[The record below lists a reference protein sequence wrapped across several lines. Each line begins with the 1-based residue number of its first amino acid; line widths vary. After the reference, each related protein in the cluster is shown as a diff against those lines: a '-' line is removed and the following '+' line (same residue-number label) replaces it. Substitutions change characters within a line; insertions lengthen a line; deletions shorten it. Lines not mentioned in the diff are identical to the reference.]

1 MMMPKVIQRGLL
13 VPFLA
18 LNVCFKLHLKEL
30 NKKLDSVLEN
40 SNAFSSTKWETLLT
54 THRATVEML
63 TLTNAHVLEQTT
75 KTAQASEKKIIE
87 STEKVNNLIKEFQQ
101 FMSAFRTSSDKNTA
115 DMNMV
120 IESF

>member
-1 MMMPKVIQRGLL
+1 M
-13 VPFLA
+13 
-18 LNVCFKLHLKEL
+18 
-30 NKKLDSVLEN
+30 
-40 SNAFSSTKWETLLT
+40 T
-54 THRATVEML
+54 THRETVEML
-63 TLTNAHVLEQTT
+63 TSTNAHVLEQTT